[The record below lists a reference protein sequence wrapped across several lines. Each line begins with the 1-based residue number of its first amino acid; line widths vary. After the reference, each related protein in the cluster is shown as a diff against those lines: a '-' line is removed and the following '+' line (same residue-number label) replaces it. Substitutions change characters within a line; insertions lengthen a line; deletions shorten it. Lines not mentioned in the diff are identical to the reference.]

1 VFEATAGGNAL
12 HMAETREVRVVEVK
26 GIETRSGNTRFV
38 LVDEEGNEYT
48 TFREGI
54 ARRALEAEGRRARIR
69 FHEQERSGFTNV
81 YLDDVEPL
89 EEDAE
94 ETTDEQQIEEAAWD
108 AAIDAAPWLLGTNEP
123 KRKVP
128 PDQLFETLK
137 PFKERVAED
146 IKDGEDAP

>member
-1 VFEATAGGNAL
+1 
-12 HMAETREVRVVEVK
+12 MAETREVRVVEVK
-26 GIETRSGNTRFV
+26 GHETRSGNTRFV
-38 LVDEEGNEYT
+38 LVDEDGNEYT

-69 FHEQERSGFTNV
+69 FHEQERNGFTNV

-89 EEDAE
+89 EEEGEGAVE
-94 ETTDEQQIEEAAWD
+94 RQVEEAAWD
-108 AAIDAAPWLLGTNEP
+108 AAIEAAPWLLGTNEP

-128 PDQLFETLK
+128 PDQLFEALK

-146 IKDGEDAP
+146 IKDGEDVP